1 MLSRRSLALTSLVVL
16 AVGLGAIPLI
26 VREDIPWQDLVAARV
41 WLGALALLTLLAAKR
56 QLRLPPSHRLQIV
69 IAGVLL
75 AIHWATFFWALKL
88 TTVAVTLAVVY
99 LGPVAAAV
107 LAPRLLGERVPRA
120 IYVALGSAFAGLLVV
135 VVREGGEEA
144 ATGGST
150 IGGVALAL
158 TSAAAI
164 ALLMLVSKAAVDE
177 VGPLV
182 VTTGELV
189 TAAIVL
195 SPWLPGAIRQTVA
208 HPLPIFTLGIVLT
221 GFSFLIIWT
230 AIRELSVAAVSVLLY
245 IEPIS
250 AVLLALVFLDEG
262 LDGLQWIGIGMVV
275 VGGLL
280 AARNATGEEVL
291 VGSANL

>member
-1 MLSRRSLALTSLVVL
+1 MLSRRSLALISLVVL

-41 WLGALALLTLLAAKR
+41 WLGALTLLALLAAKR

-107 LAPRLLGERVPRA
+107 LAPRLLGERVPRT

-158 TSAAAI
+158 ISAAAI

-189 TAAIVL
+189 TAALVL
-195 SPWLPGAIRQTVA
+195 SPWLPGAVRQTVA
-208 HPLPIFTLGIVLT
+208 HPLPLFTLGIVLT

-245 IEPIS
+245 IEPVS
-250 AVLLALVFLDEG
+250 AVLLALVFLDES

-280 AARNATGEEVL
+280 AARSATGEEVL